1 MSKPR
6 RTCVSVAVAGLF
18 LLMAFLSASMQGQT
32 NTGTILG
39 TVRDT
44 TNAAIPNAQVS
55 VKSAE
60 TGLQQSVPTD
70 AIGAYTIPN
79 LQIGHYSI
87 TVTCPG
93 FKMTVLPDIELQV
106 AQRAEINPVLS
117 IGQVSEQI
125 TVTSSATPILNVD
138 TSSVGQV
145 VDAKTISSVPLNG
158 RNFWQLTQ
166 LTPGVSYQQGG
177 QMIATGGTSIR
188 ASSVNVDVNGFPPAW
203 TGWSLDAANIS
214 EFELGGTL
222 IQPNVDALQEFKV
235 ESGNMGAQYGH
246 FPTVINTSLKSG
258 TNHFHG
264 LLYEFLRNNSAD
276 AANYFFKSPTGR
288 NERDEPL
295 HRNQFGFNVGGPIL
309 KDKTFFFV
317 DIQSTLLRQ
326 EEDFV
331 SVVPSAAEVAGNFSA
346 LSTKI
351 INPLTGIQ
359 FQGNIIPS
367 TSISSQATYLLP
379 FMPKANFLSGTTSQ
393 AVVTN
398 ELEQQLDGADL
409 KIDHQL
415 GINDHLVGR
424 YSIADNRQVDPNP
437 YPALGND
444 PLRSRGQDALIRE
457 THIFGPRW
465 INEIQVAYY
474 RSLINF
480 TSSLAGTNYNDLAGI
495 QGFDGL
501 GTPSDGLE
509 FPSLAITNYS
519 NYNGGVTNNVPK
531 RNKLRSVQYQDGMTY
546 VRGKQQ
552 IQFGYELFHND
563 FMYRLEQ
570 NATGTFT
577 FNGKYSGDNFADFL
591 LGYPKAVT
599 RSNFRNLYGNQGD
612 LQASYIQDDYRIK
625 SNFTLNIGLRWEI
638 NNFLHGVNGFV
649 SGFDSA
655 SGKVILPSDI
665 NLAVSPVNTLYPLF
679 SDRFE
684 STSTLKLP
692 NSIRPLAYA
701 DFGPRLGIA
710 WNFSPNWV
718 LRSGFG
724 IVNGFP
730 DDVMAN
736 NTDSTV
742 PFWAQQTVNNSTPAP
757 TLTLGNFFQGTPIVA
772 PNPNPGQNCS
782 YGIALISCSTP
793 TIQSMGAREKNQY
806 MEEWNLA
813 IQHQFSPKIS
823 LEAAYVGNKT
833 LHVAGTYSINDPA
846 PGAGSVQ
853 TRRPYQ
859 QWGTVGVYAFGF
871 VQNYNALQAKFEARS
886 WHGATLLSSYAY
898 GKCLSTQG
906 LFNGTTVED
915 PGYGL
920 KSYGPCN
927 WDLRNNF
934 VTNVIYDLPIGK
946 GHFLLGGLPA
956 WANGVVD
963 NWEVTTVITA
973 QSGLPF
979 TPTISTDNANTGV
992 GSQRP
997 NVVGKALMVKKP
1009 TCWFYDSNNSACGV
1023 LAPGASNAFAVP
1035 TQYTYGNGG
1044 VNTLRADDFIQYD
1057 IALFKAFHLGEAR
1070 SLEFRG
1076 ELFNLFNRPT
1086 FAAPSTNIDAS
1097 SAGQVTSTLNASR
1110 EGELSLKVY
1119 F

>member
-1 MSKPR
+1 MSKTR
-6 RTCVSVAVAGLF
+6 RTCASVVAAGIF

-60 TGLQQSVPTD
+60 TGLQQSAPTD

-93 FKMTVLPDIELQV
+93 FKTTVLPDIELQV

-117 IGQVSEQI
+117 IGQVNEQV
-125 TVTSSATPILNVD
+125 TVTASATPILNVD

-276 AANYFFKSPTGR
+276 AANYFFKAPVGTTY
-288 NERDEPL
+288 RDEPL

-309 KDKTFFFV
+309 RDKTFFFI

-326 EEDFV
+326 AEDFV
-331 SVVPSAAEVAGNFSA
+331 SVVPSAAERAGNFSA
-346 LSTKI
+346 LTTKI
-351 INPLTGIQ
+351 VNPLTGVQ
-359 FQGNIIPS
+359 YPGNIIPS
-367 TSISSQATYLLP
+367 ASISSQASYLLP
-379 FMPKANFLSGTTSQ
+379 FMPAANLVSGTTSE
-393 AVVTN
+393 AVVAN
-398 ELEQQLDGADL
+398 ALEQQLDGADL

-444 PLRSRGQDALIRE
+444 PLRSRGQDVLIRE

-465 INEIQVAYY
+465 INEFQVAYY

-480 TSSLAGTNYNDLAGI
+480 TSSLAGTNYNAQAGI
-495 QGFDGL
+495 QGFDAL
-501 GTPSDGLE
+501 GTPTDGLE

-531 RNKLRSVQYQDGMTY
+531 RNKLRSVQYQDGVTY

-570 NATGTFT
+570 NATGSFT

-625 SNFTLNIGLRWEI
+625 PNFTLNIGLRWEI

-649 SGFDSA
+649 SGFDPA

-665 NLAVSPVNTLYPLF
+665 NLGVSPVNTLYPLF

-701 DFGPRLGIA
+701 DLGPRLGID
-710 WNFSPNWV
+710 
-718 LRSGFG
+718 L
-724 IVNGFP
+724 
-730 DDVMAN
+730 
-736 NTDSTV
+736 
-742 PFWAQQTVNNSTPAP
+742 
-757 TLTLGNFFQGTPIVA
+757 
-772 PNPNPGQNCS
+772 
-782 YGIALISCSTP
+782 
-793 TIQSMGAREKNQY
+793 AR
-806 MEEWNLA
+806 
-813 IQHQFSPKIS
+813 
-823 LEAAYVGNKT
+823 
-833 LHVAGTYSINDPA
+833 
-846 PGAGSVQ
+846 
-853 TRRPYQ
+853 
-859 QWGTVGVYAFGF
+859 
-871 VQNYNALQAKFEARS
+871 AKRI
-886 WHGATLLSSYAY
+886 
-898 GKCLSTQG
+898 
-906 LFNGTTVED
+906 
-915 PGYGL
+915 P
-920 KSYGPCN
+920 
-927 WDLRNNF
+927 
-934 VTNVIYDLPIGK
+934 
-946 GHFLLGGLPA
+946 
-956 WANGVVD
+956 
-963 NWEVTTVITA
+963 
-973 QSGLPF
+973 
-979 TPTISTDNANTGV
+979 
-992 GSQRP
+992 
-997 NVVGKALMVKKP
+997 
-1009 TCWFYDSNNSACGV
+1009 
-1023 LAPGASNAFAVP
+1023 
-1035 TQYTYGNGG
+1035 
-1044 VNTLRADDFIQYD
+1044 
-1057 IALFKAFHLGEAR
+1057 
-1070 SLEFRG
+1070 
-1076 ELFNLFNRPT
+1076 
-1086 FAAPSTNIDAS
+1086 
-1097 SAGQVTSTLNASR
+1097 
-1110 EGELSLKVY
+1110 
-1119 F
+1119 